1 MAAGLLVLTNMRG
14 VFVNM
19 KIGCVPY
26 LNAKPLIEGLEGVVL
41 KPPAELVKLL
51 ASRKLDV
58 ALVPVAAVFEND
70 WDIVPGIAIASPGK
84 TDSVRLHHTV
94 EVPDITRVALDRNS
108 RTSNLLARII
118 LEKRYGIRPR
128 YLVRDPVKGLSFKG
142 FDAAVTIGDT
152 SFRPRGVPFL
162 DLGTEWKAFTG
173 RPFVYA
179 AWAHRKNHPEAREIA
194 ALLRD
199 AKKRGTSAISAIANR
214 ESKRLGL
221 TPRFCRTY
229 LTEYIT
235 FDLGPAERAGLGL
248 FEKYAGDGSRDH
260 R

>member
-1 MAAGLLVLTNMRG
+1 
-14 VFVNM
+14 M

-26 LNAKPLIEGLEGVVL
+26 LNAKPLIEGLKGVVL
-41 KPPAELVKLL
+41 RPPADLVKLL
-51 ASRKLDV
+51 EADALDV
-58 ALVPVAAVFEND
+58 ALVPVAAVLGQP
-70 WDIVPGIAIASPGK
+70 WQIVPGIAIASPGK

-118 LEKRYGIRPR
+118 LENRYGLRPK
-128 YLVRDPVKGLSFKG
+128 YVVRDPVRGLSFKG

-152 SFRPRGVPFL
+152 SFLPRGVPFL
-162 DLGTEWKAFTG
+162 DLGTEWKALTG

-179 AWAHRKNHPEAREIA
+179 AWAHRKGHPKAREIA
-194 ALLRD
+194 VLLGE
-199 AKKRGTSAISAIANR
+199 AKRRGTASIEAIARR

-221 TPRFCRTY
+221 TPRFCRRY

-235 FDLGPAERAGLGL
+235 FDLGPAERAGLRL
-248 FEKYAGDGSRDH
+248 FQNYAGDRTRD
-260 R
+260 RR

>member
-1 MAAGLLVLTNMRG
+1 MS
-14 VFVNM
+14 M

-26 LNAKPLIEGLEGVVL
+26 LNAKPLIEGLGGVL
-41 KPPAELVKLL
+41 LEPPADLVKRL
-51 ASRKLDV
+51 AAGKLDV
-58 ALVPVAAVFEND
+58 ALVPVAAIFEEG

-94 EVPDITRVALDRNS
+94 EIPDITRVALDRNS

-118 LEKRYGIRPR
+118 LEERYGLTPK
-128 YLVRDPVKGLSFKG
+128 YLVRDPVQGLSFKG

-152 SFRPRGVPFL
+152 SFRPQGVPFL

-179 AWAHRKNHPEAREIA
+179 AWAHRKGHPLAGEIRRVLLA
-194 ALLRD
+194 AKR
-199 AKKRGTSAISAIANR
+199 RGTAAIASIARR
-214 ESKRLGL
+214 EANRLGL

-229 LTEYIT
+229 LTDYIT
-235 FDLGPAERAGLGL
+235 FDLGPAERAGMRL
-248 FEKYAGDGSRDH
+248 FRTYADDRTRHH